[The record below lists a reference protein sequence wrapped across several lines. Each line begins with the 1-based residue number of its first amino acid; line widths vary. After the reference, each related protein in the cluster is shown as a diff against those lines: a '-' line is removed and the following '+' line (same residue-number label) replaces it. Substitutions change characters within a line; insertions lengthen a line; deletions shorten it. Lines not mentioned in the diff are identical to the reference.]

1 MGEIVMGVFKTRK
14 TVQAAIRRLS
24 ELGYTSDDISV
35 LMSDET
41 RTKEFGIEADTKAAE
56 GAVLGGTVGA
66 TLSAVFAAIVAI
78 GSSFVVPG
86 LGLVIV
92 GPIVAAFAGAGV
104 GGLTGGII
112 GALAGAG
119 IPEYR
124 AKVYEKSLHEGGIL
138 VGVEVKSDE
147 DIEEVE
153 NLFEDLGAEKVSEE
167 Y

>member
-1 MGEIVMGVFKTRK
+1 MGEIVMGVFKRREE
-14 TVQAAIRRLS
+14 VQAAIRRLS
-24 ELGYTSDDISV
+24 GMGYTPDDVSV

-41 RTKEFGIEADTKAAE
+41 RTKEFGIEADSKAAE

-66 TLSAVFAAIVAI
+66 TVSAAFAAIASI

-92 GPIVAAFAGAGV
+92 GPIIAAFAGAGV
-104 GGLTGGII
+104 GGLTGGIL

-124 AKVYEKSLHEGGIL
+124 AKIYEKSLHEGGIL

-147 DIEEVE
+147 DIGRVE
-153 NLFEDLGAEKVSEE
+153 KLFADLGAEKVSEE

>member
-1 MGEIVMGVFKTRK
+1 MGEIVIGVFKRREAVHT
-14 TVQAAIRRLS
+14 AIRRLS
-24 ELGYTSDDISV
+24 DLGYTPDDVSI

-66 TLSAVFAAIVAI
+66 TISAAFAAIAAT

-86 LGLVIV
+86 LSLVIV
-92 GPIVAAFAGAGV
+92 GPLMAAFAGAGI

-124 AKVYEKSLHEGGIL
+124 AKIYDKSVRAGGVL

-147 DIEEVE
+147 DLEKVE
-153 NLFEDLGAEKVSEE
+153 KLFGDLGAEKVSEE